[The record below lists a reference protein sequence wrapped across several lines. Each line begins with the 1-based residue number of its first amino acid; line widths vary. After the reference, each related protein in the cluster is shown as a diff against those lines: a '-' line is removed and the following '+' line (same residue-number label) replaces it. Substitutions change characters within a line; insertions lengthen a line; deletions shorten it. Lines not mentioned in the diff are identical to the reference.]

1 MSHFVLRGPVA
12 LSSQSIVILIP
23 VFNDWTCLG
32 ALLTTLDRELALTGT
47 SVKILVVDDRST
59 VPPPE
64 GLAGQGYQAIDEV
77 EVLELRR
84 NLGHQR
90 AIAIGLAYLEDRE
103 SCGTVVIMDSDGE
116 DAPHDVPRLLL
127 AYHENACQKIVFAER
142 AQRSESRGYRLFYG
156 IYKLAYKIMTGRTV
170 RFGNFSVVPRR
181 SLSSLVAVSEM
192 WNHYV
197 AAVLKSREPF
207 CTVST
212 HRGTRTHGE
221 GKMNFVGLVI
231 HGLSAISV
239 DSDMVGVRSLV
250 FSLVMIVMAI
260 VGLVVIVAIRLAT
273 NLAIPG
279 WATVA
284 AGVITIL
291 LFQFIMLAIN
301 FSFITLSGRNGSF
314 FLPKRDYAYF
324 VARSYSLWP
333 RR

>member
-1 MSHFVLRGPVA
+1 VT
-12 LSSQSIVILIP
+12 LSSQSIVVLIP

-32 ALLTTLDRELALTGT
+32 ALLTMLDRELAPTAT

-59 VPPPE
+59 VPPAE
-64 GLAGQGYQAIDEV
+64 GLTGEGYQAIHEV

-90 AIAIGLAYLEDRE
+90 AIAVGLAYLEDRE

-116 DAPHDVPRLLL
+116 DAPHDVPRLLQ
-127 AYHENACQKIVFAER
+127 AYRENDCQKIVFAER
-142 AQRSESRGYRLFYG
+142 TQRSESRVYRLFYG
-156 IYKLAYKIMTGRTV
+156 LYKLAYKLLTGRTV

-181 SLSSLVAVSEM
+181 SLTSLVAVSEM

-212 HRGTRTHGE
+212 HRGTRIHGV

-231 HGLSAISV
+231 HGLSAIAV
-239 DSDMVGVRSLV
+239 DSDIVGVRSLV
-250 FSLVMIVMAI
+250 FSLVMIVLAL
-260 VGLVVIVAIRLAT
+260 VGLFVIVAIRLAT

-291 LFQFIMLAIN
+291 LFQFIMLAVI
-301 FSFITLSGRNGSF
+301 FSFITLSGRHGSF
-314 FLPKRDYAYF
+314 FLPKRDYVYF
-324 VARSYSLWP
+324 VGRSYSFWQ